1 MGVYTGSQSGY
12 FGFTAQIQ
20 ANRYSRGRIQ
30 AERLETNREAVH
42 AILKSNSKSNSEFRD
57 YTPQRFS

>member
-1 MGVYTGSQSGY
+1 MGVWTGSQSRY
-12 FGFTAQIQ
+12 SGFTAQIQ
-20 ANRYSRGRIQ
+20 ANRSRGRIQ
-30 AERLETNREAVH
+30 AERLEANREAVH